1 VLKEEV
7 EAFRRRE
14 MKGSG
19 GRPEATARVLYLVAV
34 EMNDRYRLKALRDF
48 SLAKEELLSIRRA
61 KYEASQTCLTQN
73 S

>member
-1 VLKEEV
+1 LERFIKEVKRRSNVIEV
-7 EAFRRRE
+7 
-14 MKGSG
+14 MPS
-19 GRPEATARVLYLVAV
+19 PEATARVLYLVDV